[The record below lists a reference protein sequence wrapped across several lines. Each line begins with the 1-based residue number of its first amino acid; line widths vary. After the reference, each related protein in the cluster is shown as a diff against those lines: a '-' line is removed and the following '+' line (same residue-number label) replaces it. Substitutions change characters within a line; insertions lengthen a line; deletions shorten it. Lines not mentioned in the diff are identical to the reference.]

1 VVISRL
7 CRLDA
12 VASDLAVIA
21 PLADSGAGIAAAR
34 SDSLLAT
41 LADRST
47 EHFASD
53 LLDLVRLLSCLIDL
67 GSGL

>member
-1 VVISRL
+1 MVRSRL

-12 VASDLAVIA
+12 VASDLALVA
-21 PLADSGAGIAAAR
+21 PLTDSGAGIAAGC

-47 EHFASD
+47 EHLASD
-53 LLDLVRLLSCLIDL
+53 LLDLVRLLSGLVDL
-67 GSGL
+67 GTSG